1 MNKKDLEAMSV
12 DELLAVYGR
21 MNRLVK
27 LKPKKEKRVQ
37 MVRYYSI
44 PMIRAIKNG
53 LKTSIIKINKVRVT
67 HIMGALFMEVFR

>member
-27 LKPKKEKRVQ
+27 FKPTKRETGADGAPLLNPNDPRDQ
-37 MVRYYSI
+37 EWFEDAYY
-44 PMIRAIKNG
+44 RNC
-53 LKTSIIKINKVRVT
+53 
-67 HIMGALFMEVFR
+67 

>member
-27 LKPKKEKRVQ
+27 LKPKKRETG
-37 MVRYYSI
+37 
-44 PMIRAIKNG
+44 AD
-53 LKTSIIKINKVRVT
+53 
-67 HIMGALFMEVFR
+67 GALLLNSDDPRDQEWFEDEYYKN

>member
-27 LKPKKEKRVQ
+27 LKPKKRETG
-37 MVRYYSI
+37 
-44 PMIRAIKNG
+44 AD
-53 LKTSIIKINKVRVT
+53 
-67 HIMGALFMEVFR
+67 GALLLNPDDPRDQEWFEDEYYKN